1 MRVLKRFTSRTPNFA
16 ATGAMAST
24 VDTSPQQRAGR
35 FRSPGDGQID
45 FKGVFSKLTEYDFA
59 GWAVLEW
66 ECCLKDSETGAR
78 EGSEFIRRHIIPVAG
93 RAFDDLA
100 AGGGSNMIQVA
111 IIGAGF
117 IGPAH
122 LESCGGWEM
131 SRWWRCATAA
141 LRRRSARRE
150 R

>member
-1 MRVLKRFTSRTPNFA
+1 NGRNGVYGGYQPW
-16 ATGAMAST
+16 
-24 VDTSPQQRAGR
+24 QQRAGR

-93 RAFDDLA
+93 RAFDDFA
-100 AGGGSNMIQVA
+100 AGG
-111 IIGAGF
+111 
-117 IGPAH
+117 
-122 LESCGGWEM
+122 
-131 SRWWRCATAA
+131 
-141 LRRRSARRE
+141 RE
-150 R
+150 